1 MYKDV
6 WKRFGT
12 KILIVF
18 CSVLLLGGVAIAAP
32 RLQADTI
39 SEKVSLGQI
48 QGSDGSSTSGTVI
61 SGAAIQAI
69 PDQEYVTNADGSA
82 GYAIPKTLTV
92 NYTDY
97 DPQIL
102 QYGTDYFCTDA
113 ELRKTQSV
121 TEKTADGQVEI
132 TVTAPSIE
140 SSNTLTKADGSTL
153 KIKYKIVRA
162 ELPKAPDAYRIKNVQ
177 DYAAQDANKVL
188 IVDAKSANL
197 TASQIKV
204 YIKPSN
210 AANEIELPA
219 TEYEIKD
226 ENGNASPTAKN
237 LGSCKVQIHFNNYK
251 VANSFGGGVSN
262 YEEFS
267 FTIKKDASKLTMI
280 PMDENNQPFNPT
292 QLSDKPDR
300 IEIPDEGVNV
310 YNTTNFKSAE
320 YQISDNKLTI
330 VAAAANDSNYIN
342 SCTKE
347 YTIVKS
353 ALDVKWKTTPSTL
366 EYDEKNHSYEIDK
379 RELVVTVKGQ
389 ERPLL
394 SGQYEIISCNIV
406 KSQIDPTIID
416 GATAGTA
423 QIIIEG
429 NSNSDFQGQTGIL
442 YYGVRRSLTS
452 AAADFKENQ
461 PTNKDDKFIFNAKDH
476 YKRPAVYFSDAPD
489 GKEYILEVNKDITV
503 EYQLHKQGSGTI
515 ENDNVRD
522 AGKVHMI
529 VTGSA
534 QAGQAGYYG
543 TISGDKEKALTYD
556 INPKTVTDYDVEH
569 DPNVYELNGSVP
581 DLAPNISLSLQT
593 GKDGGENQFDLE
605 DLTALTEYTI
615 SFYEDE
621 GLTKEIPSWEW
632 EADGGIQSG
641 QTYWAKIQF
650 LGNYCDFVKTSLTTV
665 AYEESSVNVVKNKG
679 CDEDGENAEGHFYS
693 GEEHVM
699 KVTITPKSNPNKVL
713 VPGRDYDL
721 DYGQAD
727 RINATPKG
735 ESIRV
740 IVRFT
745 GGTSM
750 SIGTFR
756 IEPRPVDTAS
766 LILPAAFGTASDGTR
781 TYEYCGTGDAKRPS
795 LRTLTLKYEIDG
807 EERTITM
814 HEADGDG
821 QQEDYTVEAGLYN
834 KNGTKQDLDKINA
847 SQDYYFAIKPQNNFT
862 GKDYVKG
869 TILVGPFKYAA
880 KNINTDSITHND
892 IVMDKW
898 EFADEDTAKAEAKSW
913 LENPNNFIVTDT
925 DLGETVLR
933 DNYDIQIDSVD
944 IAKDGTIKFSI
955 VGKGCYWNTK
965 SGLELKVGKD
975 LAKATVRESG
985 TQTYHPFVNRE
996 ATFNKDYTKV
1006 GDGYNLNFSSD
1017 YLEDNTNVYFGGE
1030 AKSNIL
1036 KFQATDADTSAKY
1049 KVVKYTDPTYDN
1061 PQNKGKASVV
1071 LQGMNGYHGTVTIYI
1086 PVKNVI
1092 LNSDDYEIVF
1102 LKGPKYVFANKDL
1115 TPDFKVVD
1123 KKTGQELPEGCYDPK
1138 SVKWANNKHTT
1149 EGWNESDK
1157 DLHWGKVTIYGQFGY
1172 SGELSGYF
1180 QILRRPIGK
1189 DTEPD
1194 KLDYPQFAFDEK
1206 GKNSLSTIPYV
1217 PYTDVD
1223 GFTQPQDGAWQNLK
1237 LYFNTDGKYEPMKE
1251 GDYKFYCTSDKDAT
1265 NKPDPVAGDAYVV
1278 IEGTGDY
1285 KGKVIVDYR
1294 VSPVSIFSDCTVELE
1309 GGKQWYPFTGSEI
1322 KPTVVVKQITKEK
1335 PEGYTLQKGV
1345 DYDVE
1350 YINATF
1356 VSQSWNLS
1364 AINSTYLIVTGIQG
1378 KDGKQGNYTEKK
1390 EVPYVIYG
1398 MLDPAK
1404 DSAAERNSR
1413 LVYGADP
1420 IIVPYSNPM
1429 TYDTL
1434 GLTLEQR
1441 REGCEYNS
1449 PDSQPDPSDPN
1460 KDLKNTDRKS
1470 LQYEE
1475 DFTVTCSNPTA
1486 GSRVLRLHGTSDGK
1500 SHDLIVTGAAGV
1512 ELPVIIQANL
1522 ADLDESVLW
1531 EKNNNSP
1538 NVSFT
1543 PGASITYEDLANLLT
1558 IQCGGREMKYGV
1570 DYEFDG
1576 DIATTLGE
1584 GKRINIKP
1592 TKEAEEVGQYLIGEY
1607 RLTYNL
1613 TSSIGSG
1620 SSNIQ
1625 EVYVYKHGRKVID
1638 PKNDDFNVVINGQK
1652 LLNGDDYTVTVRDE
1666 DGNVVAEPKD
1676 CGIYQYRIEGKGSYG
1691 GIIPGTFEIVP
1702 YDFNADYAQGR
1713 VEVTL
1718 ENDKVTYTGSIVL
1731 PKVANVIVKEG
1742 KNNTEYTLTPI
1753 GEDGKGDF
1761 GVRAGKGGDNINWT
1775 DPQSGKEPPTVAVYG
1790 NANYKGEVLAPY
1802 SITKK
1807 NISDSDIEVNM
1818 KAFENLQY
1826 QNGAELKPYPEIVY
1840 TDGTE
1845 DKNILMSLTGIEYV
1859 DANANLYDKWTDLT
1873 THFVYQ
1879 YLNDVTTTG
1888 DKEILVRGIGNFS
1901 GTRSILY
1908 TVKPL
1913 NLNTTKLTFVSE
1925 ESPVYDSK
1933 EQKPSFRLMY
1943 NEVEILTG
1951 MNGKITSKY
1960 LDSANVRCTFENNIN
1975 ASTEESKA
1983 KVTVEVISADNY
1995 EGKIESYFTILPAP
2009 LDNHTRF
2016 MYRPIGSNADVDLSG
2031 YQMNL
2036 DFKGVGTTVR
2046 PGYAA
2051 DGAELQEGQVGIYYN
2066 FADKANHGAF
2076 LIPGGDYYDDPNG
2089 EEGFKI
2095 EYRYV
2100 EPDTDDTDARE
2111 EYQDPATSYAGKVR
2125 VTITGKGNYTG
2136 KATFWYFIGK
2146 DISADAKISIS
2157 PTTAVYNSQSQAPT
2171 VTITGV
2177 DKDTC
2182 TIAEYRNEVAVEN
2195 LIRDRKRDFINAGTY
2210 YIRVEGD
2217 PKKGTYATK
2226 PETLTFTITPRAFSN
2241 NLIIDGFKRE
2251 YSYTGFDICP
2261 VGISVT
2267 DYIDN
2272 TKYRLTE
2279 DVDYTLTYTNN
2290 LNAGT
2295 AYINVE
2301 GKNNFSGKASANFMI
2316 TSSTISSGG
2325 SGGWNSFLDQGTGE
2339 ISGATSVAPSD
2350 VSLSMD
2356 TVDAMYYTGKA
2367 VYPKVSVPGMTENV
2381 DYTVTFSN
2389 NVEVGTAVATVTGI
2403 GNNNGTITKNFRIIA
2418 QLSKCT
2424 IAPIPAQQYTGSE
2437 VKPALTVK
2445 CGSNILMEGTDYT
2458 ATYSNNV
2465 NIGTATVTLR
2475 ALNNAN
2481 YTGTTTVQFSI
2492 GNDVGGFIISGYAPS
2507 YAYTGNAITPGVV
2520 VETGSRTL
2528 VMGTDY
2534 TVAYSNNVNAGTATI
2549 TVTGIGRYSGTQTA
2563 TFVIEPKSMQSL
2575 DTSDVADRT
2584 YTGDAYTPDIT
2595 VSDGGKV
2602 LTKGVDY
2609 TVTYKNNTDP
2619 GIASIVIQGTNS
2631 NYSGTKIVS
2640 FKISAV
2646 AVKGLKAS
2654 SVKYNS
2660 LKLKWTKQGYA
2671 DGYQICNSSSKVIKT
2686 VKANSATITGLSAG
2700 KTYKYKVRSYVR
2712 NSDGTR
2718 SYGAFSSVL
2727 SATTKLKTPTVKVV
2741 SNAKGQARISW
2752 SKVTGASGY
2761 EIYYKK
2767 SAKAKY
2773 KKLRTVNDPNI
2784 RVCTVRGMKSGDRA
2798 YFRIRAF
2805 RKNGSKKVYS
2815 SLNPLKVITVK

>member
-32 RLQADTI
+32 RLRADTI
-39 SEKVSLGQI
+39 TEKVSLGQI
-48 QGSDGSSTSGTVI
+48 AGSDGMSTSGTVI

-69 PDQEYVTNADGSA
+69 ADIEYVTNADGTA
-82 GYAIPKTLTV
+82 GHAIPRTLQVSYNGYDSQTLV
-92 NYTDY
+92 YNRDY
-97 DPQIL
+97 VFSE
-102 QYGTDYFCTDA
+102 T

-121 TEKTADGQVEI
+121 SEGNTNGEVEI
-132 TVTAPSIE
+132 TATAPTSAV
-140 SSNTLTKADGSTL
+140 TGMLTVADGASL
-153 KIKYKIVRA
+153 KLKYKIVRA
-162 ELPKAPDAYRIKNVQ
+162 RLPKASKTYRIENSQ
-177 DYAAQDANKVL
+177 DYLAQNANDVL
-188 IVDAKSANL
+188 IVGAKNENL
-197 TASQIKV
+197 TSSQIKV
-204 YIKPSN
+204 YITTN
-210 AANEIELPA
+210 GQNEIQLST

-226 ENGNASPTAKN
+226 ENGNPSPTASE
-237 LGSCKVQIHFNNYK
+237 LGKCRVQIHFKNYK
-251 VANSFGGGVSN
+251 VADASGGTVRN
-262 YEEFS
+262 YDEFS
-267 FTIKKDASKLTMI
+267 FTIKKDAAKLTMN
-280 PMDENNQPFNPT
+280 PLDEDGKPFNPT
-292 QLSDKPDR
+292 QISDEPTK
-300 IEIPDEGVNV
+300 IEIFDEGQNV
-310 YNTTNFKSAE
+310 YNLTDFGSPG
-320 YQISDNKLTI
+320 YQRTDNKLTI
-330 VAAAANDSNYIN
+330 TVAASSSSNYIN
-342 SCTKE
+342 SCIKE

-353 ALDVKWKTTPSTL
+353 ALDVKWKTPPSTL
-366 EYDEKNHSYEIDK
+366 EYDEKRQSYQIEKQDLI
-379 RELVVTVKGQ
+379 VTVNGTEK
-389 ERPLL
+389 PLPKE
-394 SGQYEIISCNIV
+394 QYNIISCQIV
-406 KSQIDPTIID
+406 KSQGDPTVID

-423 QIIIEG
+423 RIIIEG
-429 NSNSDFQGQTGIL
+429 TSDSAFPGQTGVL
-442 YYGVRRSLTS
+442 FYGVRRSLAS
-452 AAADFKENQ
+452 SSADFKENV
-461 PTNKDDKFIFNAKDH
+461 PVNKDDKFIFNGKDH
-476 YKRPAVYFSDAPD
+476 YKRPAIYFSNTPD
-489 GKEYILEVNKDITV
+489 GKEYILEVNKDIAV
-503 EYQLHKQGSGTI
+503 EYQLVKRGTGTV
-515 ENDNVRD
+515 ENDNVMD
-522 AGKVHMI
+522 AGKVRMV
-529 VTGSA
+529 VTGR
-534 QAGQAGYYG
+534 AGAGDAGYYG
-543 TISGDKEKALTYD
+543 TISGEKERELQYD
-556 INPKTVTDYDVEH
+556 IEPKTVNDYDVEH
-569 DPNVYELNGSVP
+569 DPNIYELNGSVP
-581 DLAPNISLSLQT
+581 NIAPNVSLSLQA
-593 GKDGGENQFDLE
+593 GKDGGENQFDLD
-605 DLTALTEYTI
+605 DLTALTEYTVT
-615 SFYEDE
+615 FYEDQ
-621 GLTKEIPSWEW
+621 GLTKEIPAYEW
-632 EADGGIQSG
+632 GSNGTIQSG
-641 QTYWAKIQF
+641 QTYWAKIEF
-650 LGNYCDFVKTSLTTV
+650 LGNYCDSIKTSLTTV
-665 AYEESSVNVVKNKG
+665 AYGEGSVIVTYDDG
-679 CDEDGENAEGHFYS
+679 CEEDGQNATGHIYS

-699 KVTITPKSNPNKVL
+699 NVRIVPKSNPTKPL
-713 VPGRDYDL
+713 VEGRDYDL

-727 RINATPKG
+727 RINATPKND
-735 ESIRV
+735 SIRV
-740 IVRFT
+740 IAQFA

-750 SIGTFR
+750 YINSFR
-756 IEPRPVDTAS
+756 IEPRPVDTPS
-766 LILPAAFGTASDGTR
+766 LILPAEFGTAADGSR
-781 TYEYCGTGDAKRPS
+781 TYDYCGTGDAKRPS
-795 LRTLTLKYEIDG
+795 LKTLTHTYEIDG
-807 EERTITM
+807 EDRTITM

-821 QQEDYTVEAGLYN
+821 QQDDYTVEPGLYDDKGN
-834 KNGTKQDLDKINA
+834 KVDLNKIDATKE
-847 SQDYYFAIKPQNNFT
+847 YYFAIQPQNNFI
-862 GKDYVKG
+862 GKDYIKKK
-869 TILVGPFKYAA
+869 ILVGPFKYAP
-880 KNINTDSITHND
+880 KNINTDSIIHND

-898 EFADEDTAKAEAKSW
+898 DFVNDDAAKAEAKSW
-913 LENPNNFIVTDT
+913 LENPNNFIVTDK
-925 DLGETVLR
+925 DLGEVVLR

-944 IAKDGTIKFSI
+944 IATDGTIKFSI
-955 VGKGCYWNTK
+955 IGKGCYWNTK
-965 SGLELKVGKD
+965 SELELKVGKD
-975 LAKATVRESG
+975 LANATVREAN
-985 TQTYHPFVNRE
+985 TQTYHKFVDRETTFVN
-996 ATFNKDYTKV
+996 NYTKA

-1017 YLEDNTNVYFGGE
+1017 YLKANTNVYFGGE

-1036 KFQATDADTSAKY
+1036 KFQETDATTGAKY
-1049 KVVKYTDPTYDN
+1049 KVVKYTDPTYDD
-1061 PQNKGKASVV
+1061 PQKQGKASVT

-1086 PVKNVI
+1086 PVQNI
-1092 LNSDDYEIVF
+1092 SFNSGEYEIVF
-1102 LKGPKYVFANKDL
+1102 LEPTPLVFANKYL
-1115 TPDFKVVD
+1115 EPDFKVV
-1123 KKTGQELPEGCYDPK
+1123 KKDTGEELPESCYDPK
-1138 SVKWANNKHTT
+1138 LVEWKNNFHTT
-1149 EGWNESDK
+1149 EGWEEKDK
-1157 DLHWGKVTIYGQFGY
+1157 DLHWGKVTITGQFGY
-1172 SGELSGYF
+1172 SGTLSAYF
-1180 QILRRPIGK
+1180 EILRRPIVK
-1189 DTEPD
+1189 DTEPG
-1194 KLDYPQFAFDEK
+1194 KLDYPQFAFDEN
-1206 GKNSLSTIPYV
+1206 GKNALSTIPYV

-1223 GFTQPQDGAWQNLK
+1223 GFAQPQNGAWQNLK
-1237 LYFNTDGKYEPMKE
+1237 LYFNTDGKYEQMKE
-1251 GDYKFYCTSDKDAT
+1251 GDYKFYCTSDKDDTAG
-1265 NKPDPVAGDAYVV
+1265 KPNPVAGDAYVV

-1285 KGKVIVDYR
+1285 IGNVVVEYR

-1322 KPTVVVKQITKEK
+1322 KPTVVVKQKTEKKE
-1335 PEGYTLQKGV
+1335 YTLTKGV
-1345 DYDVE
+1345 DYDVK

-1378 KDGKQGNYTEKK
+1378 KDGKQGNYTEKR

-1398 MLDPAK
+1398 LLDPAK
-1404 DSAAERNSR
+1404 DSAADRNSR

-1434 GLTLEQR
+1434 GLTLEQK
-1441 REGCEYNS
+1441 REGHEYTDN
-1449 PDSQPDPSDPN
+1449 DSAPDPNDPD

-1475 DFTVTCSNPTA
+1475 DFTVTCGNPTA
-1486 GSRVLRLHGTSDGK
+1486 GARVLKLHGTSDGK
-1500 SHDLIVTGAAGV
+1500 THDLIVTGAAGV

-1538 NVSFT
+1538 SVSFT
-1543 PGASITYEDLANLLT
+1543 TGASITYEDLANLLT

-1576 DIATTLGE
+1576 DLATTLGE
-1584 GKRINIKP
+1584 GKRIKIKP

-1666 DGNVVAEPKD
+1666 DGNIVTEPKD

-1702 YDFNADYAQGR
+1702 YDFNAEYAQGK
-1713 VEVTL
+1713 VAVTL

-1731 PKVANVIVKEG
+1731 PNVASVIVKEG

-1753 GEDGKGDF
+1753 GADGKGDY
-1761 GVRAGKGGDNINWT
+1761 GVRAGKGGDNVNWT

-1790 NANYKGEVLAPY
+1790 NANYKGEVSAAY
-1802 SITKK
+1802 TITKK

-1873 THFVYQ
+1873 THFAYQ

-1888 DKEILVRGIGNFS
+1888 DKEILVRGIGNFT

-1913 NLNTTKLTFVSE
+1913 NLNSTKLTFGSE
-1925 ESPVYDSK
+1925 ESPVYDGK
-1933 EQKPSFRLMY
+1933 EQKPGFKLTY
-1943 NEVEILTG
+1943 NDVEILTC
-1951 MNGKITSKY
+1951 MNGKVSSTR

-1995 EGKIESYFTILPAP
+1995 EGKIEAYFTILPAP

-2031 YQMNL
+2031 YRMNL

-2046 PGYAA
+2046 PGYAT

-2076 LIPGGDYYDDPNG
+2076 LIPGGDYYNDPNG
-2089 EEGFKI
+2089 DEGFKI

-2100 EPDTDDTDARE
+2100 EPDTDNEDARE
-2111 EYQDPATSYAGKVR
+2111 EYQDPDTSYAGKVR

-2136 KATFWYFIGK
+2136 KASFWYFIGK
-2146 DISADAKISIS
+2146 DISSDAKISIS

-2171 VTITGV
+2171 VKISGV

-2182 TIAEYRNEVAVEN
+2182 TIAEYRNEVKVEN
-2195 LIRDRKRDFINAGTY
+2195 LIRDRNRDFINAGTY

-2272 TKYRLTE
+2272 IKYRLTE

-2301 GKNNFSGKASANFMI
+2301 GKNNFSGKATANFMI

-2325 SGGWNSFLDQGTGE
+2325 SWGSNSFLDQGTGE

-2350 VSLSMD
+2350 VNLSMD

-2424 IAPIPAQQYTGSE
+2424 ISPIPAQQYTGSE

-2445 CGSNILMEGTDYT
+2445 CGNNILMEGTDYT

-2481 YTGTTTVQFSI
+2481 YTGTTTVKFSI
-2492 GNDVGGFIISGYAPS
+2492 ANDVGGFIISGYAPS

-2528 VMGTDY
+2528 VLGTEY
-2534 TVAYSNNVNAGTATI
+2534 TVSYSNNVNAGVATI

-2619 GIASIVIQGTNS
+2619 GMASIVIQGTNS
-2631 NYSGTKIVS
+2631 NYTGTKVIS

-2671 DGYQICNSSSKVIKT
+2671 DGYQICNSNSKVVKT

-2700 KTYKYKVRSYVR
+2700 KTYKYKVRSYV
-2712 NSDGTR
+2712 NNIDGTK

-2727 SATTKLKTPTVKVV
+2727 STTTKLKTPTVKVV
-2741 SNAKGQARISW
+2741 SKAKGQARISW

-2767 SAKAKY
+2767 SSKEKY
-2773 KKLRTVNDPNI
+2773 KKLKTVNNPNI